1 MQVILL
7 QLFKVKS
14 ITYMLNIIN
23 FNNLLKIKIKRK
35 ENIDSLFFK
44 IRPQYPYVKSISWR
58 VDVSISTSSLSRTL
72 EPTIILQ
79 MHLSNDQK
87 QSFELSLSSF
97 HLLRFNVAFVLK
109 EIEDL
114 LNRPTGSILS

>member
-1 MQVILL
+1 M
-7 QLFKVKS
+7 
-14 ITYMLNIIN
+14 
-23 FNNLLKIKIKRK
+23 
-35 ENIDSLFFK
+35 
-44 IRPQYPYVKSISWR
+44 
-58 VDVSISTSSLSRTL
+58 DVSISTSSLSRTL

-114 LNRPTGSILS
+114 LNRPTLKLPD

>member
-1 MQVILL
+1 MR
-7 QLFKVKS
+7 FFDS
-14 ITYMLNIIN
+14 
-23 FNNLLKIKIKRK
+23 KRR
-35 ENIDSLFFK
+35 ENIDALYFK
-44 IRPQYPYVKSISWR
+44 MRPQYSTLKCVSWR

-79 MHLSNDQK
+79 MHMSNDQK
-87 QSFELSLSSF
+87 ISFEMTIHSF

-114 LNRPTGSILS
+114 LNRPTLKLPD